1 MGLEL
6 STKQIAV
13 ILAAVAVVSVSA
25 AFFYVYEV
33 RYVPTD
39 SMDGEPQDYE
49 IPTIPKGSAILVQ
62 KYSSQSDIDSLKVG
76 DVILFYNTSNHL
88 DTVHR
93 IIDITEVDANGHIV
107 KVTTHG
113 DNKSPGTNET
123 VNSSDIHGKVVGV
136 SKELGG
142 FVHFVQ
148 SSTILLVM
156 IIVILIVMVSVVWD
170 IIKIRRNEGQ

>member
-6 STKQIAV
+6 SKKQIAV
-13 ILAAVAVVSVSA
+13 ILAAVAVISVSA

-33 RYVPTD
+33 RYVPTN

-62 KYSSQSDIDSLKVG
+62 KYNNRSDIDSLNVG
-76 DVILFYNTSNHL
+76 DVILFYNSNNGL

-93 IIDITEVDANGHIV
+93 IINIVKDGDGHITQ
-107 KVTTHG
+107 VTTKG
-113 DNKSPGTNET
+113 DKESSADSPIGP
-123 VNSSDIHGKVVGV
+123 SAIQGKVVGV